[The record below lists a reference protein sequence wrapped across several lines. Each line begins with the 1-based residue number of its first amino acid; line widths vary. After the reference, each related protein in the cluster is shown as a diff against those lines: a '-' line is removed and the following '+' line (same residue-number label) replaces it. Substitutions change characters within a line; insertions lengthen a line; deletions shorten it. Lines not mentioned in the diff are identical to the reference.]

1 MVNKL
6 GEVFRLRTRSG
17 AVYWGDSFSGSGA
30 IPGVTGSAEAG
41 WLIRIESLRELR
53 ELLHLTHWRWSFGD
67 PDEIVLEDG

>member
-30 IPGVTGSAEAG
+30 MPHNAIS
-41 WLIRIESLRELR
+41 SK
-53 ELLHLTHWRWSFGD
+53 
-67 PDEIVLEDG
+67 